1 MSTLCKMNAIVVRY
15 IIVPAIGAIAVRVV
29 GSTPTQ
35 IATRIVSRYGWQM
48 LSYGRDM
55 IFGARADG
63 LRYDYIRSSIA
74 AGRIVVPATGTFV
87 VIDGSIVEL
96 TRVPHMIVDGRVY
109 KSATGGIPQITD
121 SQSNQSGQV
130 EGEPDDQPADKLGDS
145 WVLL

>member
-1 MSTLCKMNAIVVRY
+1 MLCKMNAIVVRY

-55 IFGARADG
+55 IFGARGDG
-63 LRYDYIRSSIA
+63 VRYDYIRSSIA

-96 TRVPHMIVDGRVY
+96 TRVPHMIMDGRVY
-109 KSATGGIPQITD
+109 KSALGSVPQITD
-121 SQSNQSGQV
+121 GQDGQT
-130 EGEPDDQPADKLGDS
+130 EANPDSSPESKPEDKLGDA